1 MTGSPTN
8 RTTMRSSRTPPF
20 LIIALLIVVGFLSY
34 NYWKFYNINSEL
46 RAEVEAVRIQARDTD
61 SSKLESERN
70 LNTAR
75 EEIKQIQGSRD
86 ALQKAV
92 QEKDKELTTL
102 KADLKKAQEELNG
115 VKKSLGECDANL
127 QTQKKEVDALKAEK
141 AEFDKKLEAE
151 KAKPRVCD
159 LKSCSEPLKQI
170 LDISSKLTGTE
181 QLSKALTEA
190 KLNAEE
196 LLQNVPKYQAPQQQ
210 AGN

>member
-1 MTGSPTN
+1 
-8 RTTMRSSRTPPF
+8 MRSSRTPPF

-151 KAKPRVCD
+151 KTKPQVCD

-196 LLQNVPKYQAPQQQ
+196 LLQNVPK
-210 AGN
+210 

>member
-1 MTGSPTN
+1 
-8 RTTMRSSRTPPF
+8 MRSSRTPPF

-115 VKKSLGECDANL
+115 VKKSL
-127 QTQKKEVDALKAEK
+127 
-141 AEFDKKLEAE
+141 
-151 KAKPRVCD
+151 
-159 LKSCSEPLKQI
+159 
-170 LDISSKLTGTE
+170 
-181 QLSKALTEA
+181 
-190 KLNAEE
+190 
-196 LLQNVPKYQAPQQQ
+196 
-210 AGN
+210 